1 MPFEH
6 AATTVWGRW
15 LRSVSA
21 NRAPNQQIV
30 GQDIEDSLR
39 AVILAA
45 DVRNMTAPVNWAQA
59 GMGRASPGGGAG
71 TLARIEMLSSPLG
84 GGTWIDS
91 VLFLGTQAAFYQIED
106 APTGGF
112 VFNRDGFCDLGQIPA
127 ANTVAVGTVVEAFP
141 AADRPSNAVNQISNL
156 TQPWFVPP
164 GKIFVIRAQSQ
175 TGNLNLR
182 ALWWREIPSVQT
194 P

>member
-15 LRSVSA
+15 LRAVSA
-21 NRAPNQQIV
+21 NRSPNQQVV

-39 AVILAA
+39 AVILAVDA
-45 DVRNMTAPVNWAQA
+45 RNLTAPVNWAQA

-71 TLARIEMLSSPLG
+71 TLARIEMRSNPLG

-91 VLFLGTQAAFYQIED
+91 TIYLGTQAAFYQIAD
-106 APTGGF
+106 APTAGF
-112 VFNRDGFCDLGQIPA
+112 VFNQDGFCDLGQIPA
-127 ANTVAVGTVVEAFP
+127 ANTVAVGTVVETFP
-141 AADRPSNAVNQISNL
+141 PADQPSTAVNQQQQMNA
-156 TQPWFVPP
+156 PWFVPP